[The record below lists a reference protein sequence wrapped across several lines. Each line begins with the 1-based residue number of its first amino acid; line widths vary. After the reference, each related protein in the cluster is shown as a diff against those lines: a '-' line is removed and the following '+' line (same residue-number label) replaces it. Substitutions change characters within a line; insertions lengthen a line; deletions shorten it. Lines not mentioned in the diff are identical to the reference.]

1 MKLNMEYQSPSKLII
16 LIGII
21 LYLYISHKYFITV
34 PPSAPLLRA
43 AARGSTWL
51 QIQWSNVENGGSA
64 VRGFLLNFRR
74 EDGGEWEERSLPR
87 DATFYRLHSLS
98 CGTEY
103 QLQLMAY
110 NSVGSGSPSP
120 TLTSRTDGAQPLK
133 PSYSEFIES
142 NPSNVTLH
150 LKTWGDNGCLIT
162 SFSIEYRETVQEDW
176 LTGE

>member
-1 MKLNMEYQSPSKLII
+1 MFECLPL
-16 LIGII
+16 
-21 LYLYISHKYFITV
+21 V
-34 PPSAPLLRA
+34 PPSAPVLRV

-51 QIQWSNVENGGSA
+51 QFQWSNVENGGSA

-87 DATFYRLHSLS
+87 DATFYRLHGLS

-110 NSVGSGSPSP
+110 NAVGSGAPSP
-120 TLTSRTDGAQPLK
+120 TLPSRTDGAQPLK

-142 NPSNVTLH
+142 NPSNITLH
-150 LKTWGDNGCLIT
+150 LKTWADNGCPIT

-176 LTGE
+176 LTGEFT

>member
-1 MKLNMEYQSPSKLII
+1 MNPYIENQILVALFI
-16 LIGII
+16 LICIVFS
-21 LYLYISHKYFITV
+21 LCTFVSV
-34 PPSAPLLRA
+34 PPSAPVLRV

-87 DATFYRLHSLS
+87 DAAFYRLQSLS

-110 NSVGSGSPSP
+110 NTVGSGPPSP
-120 TLTSRTDGAQPLK
+120 TLTSRTDGAEPLK

-142 NPSNVTLH
+142 NPSNITLH
-150 LKTWGDNGCLIT
+150 LKTWADNGCTIT
-162 SFSIEYRETVQEDW
+162 SFSIEYRETMQEDW